1 LIYRQKTKID
11 HLVTYSTAKND
22 KTYPPKNISKL
33 MRERERERERERQR
47 ENILNFNEKTPI
59 NFQVGLQQLTAV
71 MSGLEGNI

>member
-33 MRERERERERERQR
+33 MRERERERE
-47 ENILNFNEKTPI
+47 NILKFNKKTPI